1 MKEFKILITL
11 LVVSYNCLSQQ
22 KITTTELEDIIK
34 NPQSQLLDVRT
45 PEEYNNGHLPNSSN
59 MDWKNQSAFMAKIE
73 TLNKSLPVYVYCL
86 SGGRSKMA
94 SKLLAEKGFTV
105 YNYSGGMIE
114 WRSEEKPEIKPID
127 QKENNGLTM
136 GQFTQEIKSD
146 RLVLV
151 NYSAQWCVPCQELK
165 PIIDKLEKE
174 HSDKVK
180 ILRVDSDQNKTL
192 LKTLNVSAIPKLTIY
207 KNSKEVWTKEGIASE
222 QEILQQ
228 LSNFGN

>member
-1 MKEFKILITL
+1 
-11 LVVSYNCLSQQ
+11 
-22 KITTTELEDIIK
+22 
-34 NPQSQLLDVRT
+34 
-45 PEEYNNGHLPNSSN
+45 
-59 MDWKNQSAFMAKIE
+59 
-73 TLNKSLPVYVYCL
+73 
-86 SGGRSKMA
+86 
-94 SKLLAEKGFTV
+94 
-105 YNYSGGMIE
+105 MIE